1 MHLIRKRLTGP
12 FFILSSIVRLLTM
25 DYFVV
30 LLVLYS
36 GLPSKVYQLT
46 SEICTERCSIV
57 EIILVAFTSALTR
70 ISFHFS

>member
-1 MHLIRKRLTGP
+1 
-12 FFILSSIVRLLTM
+12 M